1 MIFQIKT
8 LEKSGKKTR
17 QQGYMPKNMHVE
29 GRAMYQVSSS
39 TALSLMARRKGLS
52 VNQKLTNLPRLVGS
66 HDVRRGHCFN
76 PLLLRLQAHVGKPSF

>member
-52 VNQKLTNLPRLVGS
+52 VN
-66 HDVRRGHCFN
+66 
-76 PLLLRLQAHVGKPSF
+76 